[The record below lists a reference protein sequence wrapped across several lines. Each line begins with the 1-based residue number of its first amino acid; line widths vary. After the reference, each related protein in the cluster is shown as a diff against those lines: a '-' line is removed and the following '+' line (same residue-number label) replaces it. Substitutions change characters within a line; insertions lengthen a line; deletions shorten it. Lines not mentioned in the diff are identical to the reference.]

1 MKCCLCKKELKV
13 KNPTT
18 DQPDVT
24 VCHVICLQ
32 KAIQRRRLNLEYYFF
47 TELTNF

>member
-13 KNPTT
+13 KNPTVST
-18 DQPDVT
+18 ADIT

-32 KAIQRRRLNLEYYFF
+32 KARQRRLLNLEWFF
-47 TELTNF
+47 FNELTNF